1 MKTFP
6 IRTPPIVIKY
16 TIYSKI
22 PQDIYHILWD
32 FTSSVFSY
40 CIDGG
45 HCSNTEFAAR
55 VGISPNTI
63 SKITSYGI
71 IPNTKSIVKI
81 ADYLQVS
88 IPYLLAK
95 TDENSFDP
103 ALQPVTFQERL
114 KQLIRE
120 NAMRI
125 ANVTNNPNAT
135 FSRNSIHLWLK
146 RNNLPAID
154 FVFQL
159 ATIFNVSPD
168 YLLGRSDDR

>member
-1 MKTFP
+1 M
-6 IRTPPIVIKY
+6 
-16 TIYSKI
+16 SKVPEESI
-22 PQDIYHILWD
+22 NISPAFQKRMIQLISEAE
-32 FTSSVFSY
+32 TES
-40 CIDGG
+40 G
-45 HCSNTEFAAR
+45 HCSNAEFAAR

-71 IPNTKSIVKI
+71 IPSTKSIVKI

-95 TDENSFDP
+95 TDDNSFDP

-114 KQLIRE
+114 RLLIRE
-120 NAMRI
+120 NEMRI

-154 FVFQL
+154 FIFQL